1 VIIGLIIPL
10 AIQFLVKR
18 GTNLT
23 VLAAVLVLLGG
34 LAMRTVIVMGG
45 QGLL

>member
-1 VIIGLIIPL
+1 MIIGLIIPL
-10 AIQFLVKR
+10 VIQFLSKKASS
-18 GTNLT
+18 LT
-23 VLAAVLVLLGG
+23 ALAAVLVLLGG